1 MSDRSGTLSTRI
13 YWISTSLLALAM
25 IGAGIQE
32 LRHAPELVEGATGLG
47 YPEYLLSILGTAKL
61 LGAPVLIAPQFR
73 VLKEWAYAGFTFD
86 FTGALIS
93 HAIVGDPLEVA
104 APSAVCL
111 VVLSI
116 SYVFYRRW
124 SVLRDGP
131 TRQRASSS

>member
-1 MSDRSGTLSTRI
+1 MSDRSGTLSTRV
-13 YWISTSLLALAM
+13 YWVSTSLLALAM

-32 LRHAPELVEGATGLG
+32 LRHAPELVEGAKGLG
-47 YPEYLLSILGTAKL
+47 YPEYLLSILGIAKL

-111 VVLSI
+111 AVLSI

-124 SVLRDGP
+124 RGSRDGL
-131 TRQRASSS
+131 TRQTASSS